1 MTIFNRLAKAI
12 GVILCSFLVLAFTL
26 TSFAQD
32 SDVVAVVGGKN
43 ITKKE
48 FEQKYKEVIK
58 NAFNP
63 PEKDLFLE
71 DLVRYEV
78 GVMEAEKRNLRND
91 PIVQERFRQVLYVDL
106 IEKEIGKK
114 VDAYKVTERD
124 MKNYYAKNPEIR
136 SSHILI
142 ELKEKA
148 RPSEIEAAKKR
159 ASEIYAEVKKSKRP
173 FEQLVKLYS
182 DDVISKKNG
191 GDIGW
196 HTSATLLPQYYTA
209 AVKLKENGISPLIET
224 KFGFHIIKLT
234 GKKPY
239 KDADKVKLNAAV
251 KEAKKKVLFDEF
263 FEKLKSKYNVKTFTK
278 KL

>member
-1 MTIFNRLAKAI
+1 MSIFNRLARVLGIA
-12 GVILCSFLVLAFTL
+12 LVLFFTL
-26 TSFAQD
+26 TSFAQEN
-32 SDVVAVVGGKN
+32 DVVAVVGGKN

-48 FEQKYKEVIK
+48 FNEKYKEVVK

-63 PEKDLFLE
+63 PAKDLFLE

-91 PIVQERFRQVLYVDL
+91 PVVQERIRQVLYVDL

-114 VDAYKVTERD
+114 VDAIKVSERE
-124 MKNYYAKNPEIR
+124 MRNYYNKHPEIR
-136 SSHILI
+136 TSHILI
-142 ELKEKA
+142 ELKERA
-148 RPSEIEAAKKR
+148 RPSEVEAAKKR
-159 ASEIYAEVKKSKRP
+159 ANEIYAEVKKSKRP

-196 HTSATLLPQYYTA
+196 HTDTTLLPEYYNA
-209 AVKLKENGISPLIET
+209 AVKLSNNAISPLVET

-251 KEAKKKVLFDEF
+251 KESKKKVLFDEF
-263 FEKLKSKYNVKTFTK
+263 FEKLKSKYKVKTFTK

>member
-1 MTIFNRLAKAI
+1 MSIFNRLAKVFGLA
-12 GVILCSFLVLAFTL
+12 LCSILILVFTL

-32 SDVVAVVGGKN
+32 NDVVAVVGGKN

-48 FEQKYKEVIK
+48 FEQKYKEVVK

-63 PEKDLFLE
+63 PAKDLFLE

-91 PIVQERFRQVLYVDL
+91 PIVQERIRQVLYVDL

-114 VDAYKVTERD
+114 VDAIKVSERD
-124 MKNYYAKNPEIR
+124 MRNYYAKNPEIR
-136 SSHILI
+136 TSHILI
-142 ELKEKA
+142 ELKERA
-148 RPSEIEAAKKR
+148 RPSERDTARKR
-159 ASEIYAEVKKSKRP
+159 ANEIYAEVKKSKRP
-173 FEQLVKLYS
+173 FDQLVKLYS

-196 HTSATLLPQYYTA
+196 HTNATLLPQYYDA
-209 AVKLKENGISPLIET
+209 AVKLRNNALSQLIET

-234 GKKPY
+234 GKKSY

-251 KEAKKKVLFDEF
+251 KESKKKVLFDEF
-263 FEKLKSKYNVKTFTK
+263 FEKLKSKYKVKTFTK